1 MALEID
7 FVQSEDASGDLSELF
22 SYMCETYDYTDE
34 DLSEIYIRGYN
45 SKVADPGE
53 TVTGSP
59 CTINGTYILA
69 TDIGQ
74 YEIMEPDM
82 ASIAVIGSDDKLYAI
97 YYDFRSSTFG
107 TSSQGGQ
114 DIYTWSD
121 SELVSALPAPDLRLV
136 FVSSDEEDYFFAY
149 CYGVSPYEYAAYVD
163 ACKESGFNDI
173 GFESEGYSYTA
184 SNADGSELT
193 LYYTSVEEEMTI
205 TLYAAEEETEE

>member
-1 MALEID
+1 
-7 FVQSEDASGDLSELF
+7 
-22 SYMCETYDYTDE
+22 
-34 DLSEIYIRGYN
+34 
-45 SKVADPGE
+45 
-53 TVTGSP
+53 
-59 CTINGTYILA
+59 
-69 TDIGQ
+69 
-74 YEIMEPDM
+74 M